1 MYPKIRIPV
10 CSEPTL
16 LSKMARYDM
25 HSLSSCIWKPDGVGQ
40 YSTPA
45 TLSVGSEISAVELN
59 PTDARVDY
67 TSLPASSPNLV
78 NEDAEPVCVRCN
90 LVFPDITSFNDHLT
104 NTIYHH
110 WCFIC
115 SRDFQSSTAFS
126 QHNVS
131 LAHKNRDLK
140 CPFCEELFKSPSGV
154 AFHIESGCH
163 GVNRRQ
169 VTAAIHSLHIIPTI
183 SVSHRIEGAS
193 IQTEPVDTTITTLI
207 ATEDSF
213 DVLTSSYVC
222 TICAHQFTSLRALN
236 THLNS
241 PAHDDKE
248 FKCPKA
254 KCGREFKLISG
265 FVQHVESG
273 VCGASKMKG
282 IEQYYEDLT
291 AAFTRALTM

>member
-1 MYPKIRIPV
+1 M
-10 CSEPTL
+10 TL
-16 LSKMARYDM
+16 
-25 HSLSSCIWKPDGVGQ
+25 
-40 YSTPA
+40 
-45 TLSVGSEISAVELN
+45 
-59 PTDARVDY
+59 
-67 TSLPASSPNLV
+67 
-78 NEDAEPVCVRCN
+78 
-90 LVFPDITSFNDHLT
+90 PDIISFNAHLA
-104 NTIYHH
+104 NPVYHN
-110 WCFIC
+110 WCFVC
-115 SRDFQSSTAFS
+115 SRDFYSPTAFA

-131 LAHKNRDLK
+131 LAHKDRDLK
-140 CPFCEELFKSPSGV
+140 SPFCEELFKSPSGV

-169 VTAAIHSLHIIPTI
+169 VTAAIHSLGIIPTI
-183 SVSHRIEGAS
+183 SISHCIEGS
-193 IQTEPVDTTITTLI
+193 FIQTEPVDTTITTLI

-222 TICAHQFTSLRALN
+222 PICTHQFASLRALN

-265 FVQHVESG
+265 FVQHIESG